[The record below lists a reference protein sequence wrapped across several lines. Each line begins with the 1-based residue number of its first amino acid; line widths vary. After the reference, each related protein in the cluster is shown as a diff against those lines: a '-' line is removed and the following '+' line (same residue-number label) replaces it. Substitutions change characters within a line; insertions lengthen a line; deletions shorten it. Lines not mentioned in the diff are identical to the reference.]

1 MSLGDPEGMVSL
13 LLDCHELAARLAT
26 DEPPV
31 VLDVRWTLGGPS
43 GAADFAK
50 GHIAG
55 AHFVDLD
62 RELSAP
68 PGRGRHPL
76 PDATA
81 FEAAMRRHGV
91 DGSRLVVAYDAST
104 GTSAARAWWLLRY
117 FGHEHTALLDGGYA
131 AWMAAGLPVAYGDDH
146 DPVPGDFEAIPGGM
160 PLVDAEGA
168 LAMARDGVLI
178 DARAPERFRGETEPV
193 DPVAGHIP
201 GARNVPAQLTQGY
214 DGRFLTPSELRARY
228 AGVGVEAG
236 QPVAVYCGSGV
247 VATEGVFAMGLAG
260 IDAALYAGSWSEWIT
275 DPTRPIEVGEN
286 TEQARSPE

>member
-1 MSLGDPEGMVSL
+1 MISL

-50 GHIAG
+50 AHIPG

-62 RELSAP
+62 RELSAA

-76 PDATA
+76 PDATT

-91 DGSRLVVAYDAST
+91 DGSRLVVAYDAAT

-131 AWMAAGLPVAYGDDH
+131 AWMAAGLPVASGDDH
-146 DPVPGDFEAIPGGM
+146 DPVPGDFEAVPGGM

-168 LAMARDGVLI
+168 VAMARDGVLI

-201 GARNVPAQLTQGY
+201 GARNVPAQQTQAS

-275 DPTRPIEVGEN
+275 DRTRRIEVGES

>member
-1 MSLGDPEGMVSL
+1 MPLRDPEGMVSL

-43 GAADFAK
+43 GVVDFAR
-50 GHIAG
+50 GHIPG

-68 PGRGRHPL
+68 PGPGRHPL
-76 PDATA
+76 PAAATFA
-81 FEAAMRRHGV
+81 AAMRRHGV
-91 DGSRLVVAYDAST
+91 DRSRLVVAYDAAT

-117 FGHEHTALLDGGYA
+117 FGHPNTALLDGGFA
-131 AWMAAGLPVAYGDDH
+131 AWVSAGLPTASGDDH
-146 DPVPGDFEAIPGGM
+146 DPRAGDFEAVPGGM
-160 PLVDAEGA
+160 PLLSADGA
-168 LAMARDGVLI
+168 AAMARDGILI

-201 GARNVPAQLTQGY
+201 GARNVPAQWTETP
-214 DGRFLTPSELRARY
+214 DGRFLPAAELRVRY
-228 AGVGVEAG
+228 ATVGAEPG
-236 QPVAVYCGSGV
+236 IPVAVYCGSGV

-275 DPTRPIEVGEN
+275 DPNRPVEVGE
-286 TEQARSPE
+286 SIP

>member
-43 GAADFAK
+43 GAADFAR
-50 GHIAG
+50 GHVPG

-91 DGSRLVVAYDAST
+91 DRSRLIVAYDAST

-117 FGHEHTALLDGGYA
+117 FGHQHTALLDGGYA
-131 AWMAAGLPVAYGDDH
+131 GWVAAGLPVASGDDH
-146 DPVPGDFEAIPGGM
+146 DPVPGDFEAVPGGM

-168 LAMARDGVLI
+168 LAMAGDGVLI

-201 GARNVPAQLTQGY
+201 GARNVPAQQTLSS

-228 AGVGVEAG
+228 AGVGVVAG
-236 QPVAVYCGSGV
+236 QAVAVYCGSGV

-275 DPTRPIEVGEN
+275 DPSRPIEVGES
-286 TEQARSPE
+286 TG